1 MLRKIPLLL
10 TFLFTF
16 SLFVYPAFA
25 GTKNLSISDKIL
37 SYDLSQ
43 QMTSEEKNYLDD
55 HPDLAKIRYEKDT
68 KFLIKQS
75 ELEMNLSDQEKYGNN
90 KSSLKT
96 KNDVSVSSWSSPI
109 TVTKGTDKTI
119 TSFNASN
126 SGTSKT
132 GLVSVS
138 AKADG
143 PGKYADV
150 AAISAGLGSGDTWAW
165 TGAYI
170 YVSGSGSQYTKVKF
184 WGPYKGSI
192 IGGPTGSASGK
203 VRVSIY
209 DLTDDQEVGSGYTAW
224 DRTCSNGIQVNTGN
238 QSLSGQYASAYLQG
252 GHYYLLRYGVSNA
265 VSVAGVNPSQTDFW
279 NSSGSGPE
287 GIDCTQIMVDFQ

>member
-1 MLRKIPLLL
+1 MPKKITLLL
-10 TFLFTF
+10 TIILAF
-16 SLFVYPAFA
+16 SLFTYPVFA
-25 GTKNLSISDKIL
+25 GTKNSSMSDKIL
-37 SYDLSQ
+37 SYDLSH
-43 QMTSEEKNYLDD
+43 QMTAEEKEYLND

-68 KFLIKQS
+68 EFLIKQS
-75 ELEMNLSDQEKYGNN
+75 ELDMNLSDQGKFGNN
-90 KSSLKT
+90 KHSLD
-96 KNDVSVSSWSSPI
+96 DVSISGWSSPVN
-109 TVTKGTDKTI
+109 VTMGTDMTI
-119 TSFNASN
+119 TSFNGSN

-132 GLVSVS
+132 GLVTVS

-143 PGKYADV
+143 PNKYADV
-150 AAISAGLGSGDTWAW
+150 AAISAGIGSGDTWAW

-170 YVSGSGSQYTKVKF
+170 YISGSGSQYTKVKF

-209 DLTDDQEVGSGYTAW
+209 DLTDEQEIGSGYTAW
-224 DRTCSNGIQVNTGN
+224 DKTCSNGIQVNTGD
-238 QSLSGQYASAYLQG
+238 QSLTGQYASAYLQG

-265 VSVAGVNPSQTDFW
+265 VSVAGVTPSQTDFW

-287 GIDCTQIMVDFQ
+287 GIDCTQIMIDFQ

>member
-1 MLRKIPLLL
+1 MLRKTSLLL
-10 TFLFTF
+10 MILLAF
-16 SLFVYPAFA
+16 SLFSYPAIA

-43 QMTSEEKNYLDD
+43 QMTAEEKDYLNN
-55 HPDLAKIRYEKDT
+55 HPDLARIRYEKDT
-68 KFLIKQS
+68 KFLIEQS
-75 ELEMNLSDQEKYGNN
+75 EIDMNLSDQEKYGN
-90 KSSLKT
+90 KG
-96 KNDVSVSSWSSPI
+96 DISVKGWSSPI
-109 TVTKGTDKTI
+109 TVTKGTDKTV

-132 GLVSVS
+132 GFVSVS
-138 AKADG
+138 TKADG

-150 AAISAGLGSGDTWAW
+150 AAISAGIGSGDTWAW

-192 IGGPTGSASGK
+192 IGGPSGSASGR

-224 DRTCSNGIQVNTGN
+224 DRTSSNGMQVNTGN

-265 VSVAGVNPSQTDFW
+265 VSVAGVCPSQTDFW

-287 GIDCTQIMVDFQ
+287 GIDCTQITVDFQ